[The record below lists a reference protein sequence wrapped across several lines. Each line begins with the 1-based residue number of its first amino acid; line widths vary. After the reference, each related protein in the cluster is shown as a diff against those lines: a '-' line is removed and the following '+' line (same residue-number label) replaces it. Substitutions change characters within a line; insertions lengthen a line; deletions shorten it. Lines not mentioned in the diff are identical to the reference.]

1 MRRTAIC
8 CLLAVLAAP
17 ALGDTVH
24 LVNGNK
30 FEEVQAEMG
39 PDEVRIR
46 MPHGEI
52 VLPARVVARVERSR
66 SIWRQYEERAAA
78 LRSASA
84 PARQW
89 LELARWAE
97 KIDYRQGMESALLR
111 AATLEPDL
119 RGLAPLMASIGYIRD
134 GEGGEWLTE
143 AAYMRRRG
151 YRLWG
156 SHWLPQQEHEARVR
170 AHQEAE
176 ARRREDE
183 RQERIARAI
192 EALAVAQLSR
202 AAERE
207 VEPEPVETRRP
218 LVAVYNGAYFG
229 FAATPVVSTPADPE
243 RTTYEDLVGRQ
254 PGSLFPVRPRRHS
267 GSAD

>member
-1 MRRTAIC
+1 MRSSAVC
-8 CLLAVLAAP
+8 CLLAALAAP
-17 ALGDTVH
+17 ALGDTVY
-24 LVNGNK
+24 LLNGNK
-30 FEEVQAEMG
+30 FEEVQAERG

-46 MPHGEI
+46 MPYGEI

-66 SIWRQYEERAAA
+66 SVWREYELRETQ
-78 LRSASA
+78 LRSGSA
-84 PARQW
+84 TARQW
-89 LELARWAE
+89 LELARWADE
-97 KIDYRQGMESALLR
+97 IDYRRGMESALLR
-111 AATLEPDL
+111 AAALEPDL
-119 RGLAPLMASIGYIRD
+119 AGLPPLMAGIGYIRD

-156 SHWLPQQEHEARVR
+156 GHWLPQQEYEARLR

-207 VEPEPVETRRP
+207 AEPEPVETRRP
-218 LVAVYNGAYFG
+218 LVAVYSGAYFG
-229 FAATPVVSTPADPE
+229 FAAAPVASVPADPD

-254 PGSLFPVRPRRHS
+254 PGSLFPVQPRRHS
-267 GSAD
+267 GAAD